1 MELFD
6 RKLLIVTGKGGVGKT
21 SIASA
26 LGLLA
31 ARRGKRVLIVE
42 TGAQEKVAQLF
53 DRPAVGHAEQ
63 RVADNLYAF
72 NLDPKTSF
80 ESFLILKVAPVR
92 YLVQKFLNTNVIQYF
107 MEAAPGW
114 RELITLGH
122 IWFFLEE
129 EIDPATGRHPY
140 DLVIFDAPASGHV
153 RSMLRVP
160 EVVTEAAKSGP
171 LYNYSKTVAE
181 FLSDPEKTNLL
192 IVTIPEE
199 MPVNETIELFQ
210 AAEANLR
217 IEIGPIFANLVPPR
231 IFTPEELRAF
241 MTLDEGGSLHDLL
254 KEIVG
259 EDAYVRSLVTS
270 IESSVRR
277 RRISEGYLDQLKRAI
292 DRNRLIEIPQIFTQP
307 FKAEALGQIAE
318 IIEPQLR

>member
-21 SIASA
+21 SVACA

-31 ARRGKRVLIVE
+31 AERGKRVLIVE
-42 TGAQEKVAQLF
+42 TGAQEKVASLF
-53 DRPAVGHAEQ
+53 DRPAAGHVEQ

-80 ESFLILKVAPVR
+80 ESFLVLKIAPVR

-129 EIDPATGRHPY
+129 KIDPQTGRHPY

-171 LYNYSKTVAE
+171 LYSWSKTVSE
-181 FLSDPEKTNLL
+181 FLADPEKTKLL
-192 IVTIPEE
+192 IVTILEE
-199 MPVNETIELFQ
+199 MPINETVELFQ
-210 AAEANLR
+210 AAENHLR
-217 IEIGPIFANLVPPR
+217 ISIGPIFANGVHPPL
-231 IFTPEELRAF
+231 FTPEELHAF
-241 MTLDEGGSLHDLL
+241 SRMDENGSLLRLFEEITGKEAYARSLL
-254 KEIVG
+254 ASIHSNLKRQRVS
-259 EDAYVRSLVTS
+259 DAYL
-270 IESSVRR
+270 
-277 RRISEGYLDQLKRAI
+277 GQLKGAI
-292 DRNRLIEIPQIFTQP
+292 EEGAFVEIPELFTP
-307 FKAEALGQIAE
+307 EFKVEALREMAGIIA
-318 IIEPQLR
+318 PQLP